1 MGDGWNIA
9 LVGATGAVGEAIL
22 SLLQEREFPI
32 GELTA
37 IASED
42 SIGKTLRV
50 NSKTVTVQGIH
61 QIEWSD
67 IQLAFFAAPLEIS
80 AQYAQQAADAGCIVI
95 DCSGLFA
102 MEWDVPLVVPGVNT
116 SMLAEYRNRNIVAI
130 ADSMVS
136 QLLRAINPL
145 TEAAGLTRLNVT
157 NLMSVSRFG
166 KQAVDELAGQSAR
179 LLNGIPPES
188 SRFTKQLAFNILP
201 LLVDDE
207 GSIKEERQIVDQIR
221 KILQDEGLP
230 ISVTTLQ
237 SPVFYGNAQSV
248 QLETSRPMG
257 SDEAREILQEN
268 EDVNVSAEHDFPTQ
282 VTDASGND
290 RLNLGCFRNDYGIP
304 EALQFWSVADNVRF
318 GGALMAVE
326 VAEKLVQEQF
336 YS

>member
-1 MGDGWNIA
+1 MGEGWNIA
-9 LVGATGAVGEAIL
+9 VVGATGAVGEAIL
-22 SLLQEREFPI
+22 ELLQEREFPI

-42 SIGKTLRV
+42 SIGKSVRV
-50 NSKTVTVQGIH
+50 NSKSVAVQGIH
-61 QIEWSD
+61 NIEWAD
-67 IQLAFFAAPLEIS
+67 IQLAFFAAPTEIS

-95 DCSGLFA
+95 DCSGIFA
-102 MEWDVPLVVPGVNT
+102 MDWDVPLVVPGVN
-116 SMLAEYRNRNIVAI
+116 SAMLAEYRTRNIVSI

-145 TEAAGLTRLNVT
+145 TESAGLTRLSVT

-179 LLNGIPPES
+179 LLNGIPPELG
-188 SRFTKQLAFNILP
+188 RFNKQLAFNILP
-201 LLVDDE
+201 LMVDDE
-207 GSIKEERQIVDQIR
+207 GSIQEERRMVDQIR
-221 KILQDEGLP
+221 KVLQDEGLP

-237 SPVFYGNAQSV
+237 APVFYGNAQSV

-257 SDEAREILQEN
+257 SDEARETLQEN
-268 EDVNVSAEHDFPTQ
+268 EDLNISDENDFPTQ
-282 VTDASGND
+282 VTDASGNVS
-290 RLNLGCFRNDYGIP
+290 LNLGCFRNDYGMP

-326 VAEKLVQEQF
+326 VAEQLMQEQF
-336 YS
+336 Y

>member
-1 MGDGWNIA
+1 MGEGWNIA
-9 LVGATGAVGEAIL
+9 VVGATGAVGEAIL
-22 SLLQEREFPI
+22 ELLQEREFPI

-42 SIGKTLRV
+42 SIGKSVRV
-50 NSKTVTVQGIH
+50 NSKSVAVQGIH
-61 QIEWSD
+61 NIEWAD
-67 IQLAFFAAPLEIS
+67 IQLAFFAAPTEIS

-95 DCSGLFA
+95 DCSGIFA
-102 MEWDVPLVVPGVNT
+102 MDWDVPLVVPGVN
-116 SMLAEYRNRNIVAI
+116 SAMLAEYRTRNIVSI

-145 TEAAGLTRLNVT
+145 TESAGLTRLSVT

-179 LLNGIPPES
+179 LLNGIPPELG
-188 SRFTKQLAFNILP
+188 RFNKQLAFNILP
-201 LLVDDE
+201 LMADDE
-207 GSIKEERQIVDQIR
+207 GSIQEERRMVDQIR

-237 SPVFYGNAQSV
+237 APVFYGNAQSV

-257 SDEAREILQEN
+257 SDEARETLQEN
-268 EDVNVSAEHDFPTQ
+268 EDLNISDENDFPTQ
-282 VTDASGND
+282 VTDASGNVS
-290 RLNLGCFRNDYGIP
+290 LNLGCFRNDYGMP

-326 VAEKLVQEQF
+326 VAEQLMQEQF
-336 YS
+336 Y

>member
-1 MGDGWNIA
+1 MGEGWNIA
-9 LVGATGAVGEAIL
+9 VVGATGAVGEAIL
-22 SLLQEREFPI
+22 ELLQEREFPI

-42 SIGKTLRV
+42 SIGKSVRV
-50 NSKTVTVQGIH
+50 NSKSVAVQGIH
-61 QIEWSD
+61 NIEWAD
-67 IQLAFFAAPLEIS
+67 IQLAFFAAPTEIS

-95 DCSGLFA
+95 DCSGIFA
-102 MEWDVPLVVPGVNT
+102 MDWDVPLIVPGVN
-116 SMLAEYRNRNIVAI
+116 SAMLAEYRTRNIVSI

-145 TEAAGLTRLNVT
+145 TESAGLTRLSVT

-179 LLNGIPPES
+179 LLNGIPPELG
-188 SRFTKQLAFNILP
+188 RFNKQLAFNILP
-201 LLVDDE
+201 LMVDDE
-207 GSIKEERQIVDQIR
+207 GSIQEERRMVDQIR

-237 SPVFYGNAQSV
+237 APVFYGNAQSV

-257 SDEAREILQEN
+257 SDEARETLQEN
-268 EDVNVSAEHDFPTQ
+268 EDLNISDENDFPTQ
-282 VTDASGND
+282 VTDASGNVS
-290 RLNLGCFRNDYGIP
+290 LNLGCFRNDYGMP

-326 VAEKLVQEQF
+326 VAEQLMQEQF
-336 YS
+336 Y

>member
-1 MGDGWNIA
+1 MGEGWNIA
-9 LVGATGAVGEAIL
+9 VVGATGAVGEAIL
-22 SLLQEREFPI
+22 ELLQEREFPI

-42 SIGKTLRV
+42 SIGKSVRV
-50 NSKTVTVQGIH
+50 NSKSVAVQGIH
-61 QIEWSD
+61 NIEWAD
-67 IQLAFFAAPLEIS
+67 FQLAFFAAPTEIS

-95 DCSGLFA
+95 DCSGIFA
-102 MEWDVPLVVPGVNT
+102 MDWDVPLIVPGVN
-116 SMLAEYRNRNIVAI
+116 SAMLAEYRTRNIVSI

-145 TEAAGLTRLNVT
+145 TESAGLTRLSVT

-179 LLNGIPPES
+179 LLNGIPPELG
-188 SRFTKQLAFNILP
+188 RFNKQLAFNILP
-201 LLVDDE
+201 LMVDDE
-207 GSIKEERQIVDQIR
+207 GSIQEERRMVDQIR

-237 SPVFYGNAQSV
+237 ASVFYGNAQSV

-257 SDEAREILQEN
+257 SDEARETLQEN
-268 EDVNVSAEHDFPTQ
+268 EDLNISDENDFPTQ
-282 VTDASGND
+282 VTDASGNVS
-290 RLNLGCFRNDYGIP
+290 LNLGCFRNDYGMP

-326 VAEKLVQEQF
+326 VAEQLMQEQF
-336 YS
+336 Y

>member
-1 MGDGWNIA
+1 MGEGWNIA
-9 LVGATGAVGEAIL
+9 VVGATGAVGEAIL
-22 SLLQEREFPI
+22 ELLQEREFPI

-42 SIGKTLRV
+42 SIGKSVRV
-50 NSKTVTVQGIH
+50 NSKSVAVQGIH
-61 QIEWSD
+61 NIEWAD
-67 IQLAFFAAPLEIS
+67 IQLAFFAAPTEIS

-95 DCSGLFA
+95 DCSGIFA
-102 MEWDVPLVVPGVNT
+102 MDWDVPLVVPGVN
-116 SMLAEYRNRNIVAI
+116 SAMLAEYRTRNIVSI

-145 TEAAGLTRLNVT
+145 TESAGLTRLSVT

-179 LLNGIPPES
+179 LLNGIPPELG
-188 SRFTKQLAFNILP
+188 RFNKQLAFNILP
-201 LLVDDE
+201 LMVDDE
-207 GSIKEERQIVDQIR
+207 GSIQEERRMVDQIR

-237 SPVFYGNAQSV
+237 APVFYGNAQSV

-257 SDEAREILQEN
+257 SDEARETLQEN
-268 EDVNVSAEHDFPTQ
+268 EDLSISDENDFPTQ
-282 VTDASGND
+282 VTDASGNVS
-290 RLNLGCFRNDYGIP
+290 LNLGCFRNDYGMP

-326 VAEKLVQEQF
+326 VAEQLMQEQF
-336 YS
+336 Y

>member
-1 MGDGWNIA
+1 MGEGWNIA
-9 LVGATGAVGEAIL
+9 VVGATGAVGEAIL
-22 SLLQEREFPI
+22 ELLQEREFPI

-42 SIGKTLRV
+42 SIGKSVRV
-50 NSKTVTVQGIH
+50 NSKSVAVQGIH
-61 QIEWSD
+61 NIEWAD
-67 IQLAFFAAPLEIS
+67 IQLAFFAAPTEIS

-95 DCSGLFA
+95 DCSGIFA
-102 MEWDVPLVVPGVNT
+102 MDWDVPLVVPGVN
-116 SMLAEYRNRNIVAI
+116 SAMLAEYRTRNIVSI

-145 TEAAGLTRLNVT
+145 TESAGLTRLSVT

-179 LLNGIPPES
+179 LLNGIPPELG
-188 SRFTKQLAFNILP
+188 RFNKQLAFNILP
-201 LLVDDE
+201 LMVDDE
-207 GSIKEERQIVDQIR
+207 GSIQEERRMVDQIR

-230 ISVTTLQ
+230 ISVSTLQ
-237 SPVFYGNAQSV
+237 APVFYGNAQSV

-257 SDEAREILQEN
+257 SDEARETLQEN
-268 EDVNVSAEHDFPTQ
+268 EDLNISDENDFPTQ
-282 VTDASGND
+282 VTDASGNVS
-290 RLNLGCFRNDYGIP
+290 LNLGCFRNDYGMP

-326 VAEKLVQEQF
+326 VAEQLVQEQF
-336 YS
+336 Y

>member
-1 MGDGWNIA
+1 MGEGWNIA
-9 LVGATGAVGEAIL
+9 VVGATGAVGEAIL
-22 SLLQEREFPI
+22 ELLQEREFPI

-42 SIGKTLRV
+42 SIGKSVRV
-50 NSKTVTVQGIH
+50 NSKSVAVQGIYN
-61 QIEWSD
+61 IEWAD
-67 IQLAFFAAPLEIS
+67 IQLAFFAAPTEIS

-95 DCSGLFA
+95 DCSGIFA
-102 MEWDVPLVVPGVNT
+102 MDWDVPLVVPGVN
-116 SMLAEYRNRNIVAI
+116 SAMLAEYRTRNIVSI

-145 TEAAGLTRLNVT
+145 TESAGLTRLSVT

-179 LLNGIPPES
+179 LLNGIPPELG
-188 SRFTKQLAFNILP
+188 RFNKQLAFNILP
-201 LLVDDE
+201 LMVDDE
-207 GSIKEERQIVDQIR
+207 GSIQEERRMVDQIR

-237 SPVFYGNAQSV
+237 APVFYGNAQSV

-257 SDEAREILQEN
+257 SDEARETLQES
-268 EDVNVSAEHDFPTQ
+268 EDLNISDENDFPTQ
-282 VTDASGND
+282 VTDASGNVS
-290 RLNLGCFRNDYGIP
+290 LNLGCFRNDYGMQ

-326 VAEKLVQEQF
+326 VAEQLMQEQF
-336 YS
+336 Y

>member
-1 MGDGWNIA
+1 MGEGWNIA
-9 LVGATGAVGEAIL
+9 VVGATGAVGEAIL
-22 SLLQEREFPI
+22 ELLQEREFPI

-42 SIGKTLRV
+42 SIGKSVRV
-50 NSKTVTVQGIH
+50 NSKSVAVQGINN
-61 QIEWSD
+61 IEWAD
-67 IQLAFFAAPLEIS
+67 IQLAFFAAPTEIS

-95 DCSGLFA
+95 DCSGIFA
-102 MEWDVPLVVPGVNT
+102 MDWDVPLVVPGVN
-116 SMLAEYRNRNIVAI
+116 SAMLAEYRTRNIVSI

-145 TEAAGLTRLNVT
+145 TESAGLTRLSVT

-179 LLNGIPPES
+179 LLNGIPPELG
-188 SRFTKQLAFNILP
+188 RFNKQLAFNILP
-201 LLVDDE
+201 LMVDDE
-207 GSIKEERQIVDQIR
+207 GSIQEERRMVDQIR

-230 ISVTTLQ
+230 ISVSTLQ
-237 SPVFYGNAQSV
+237 APVFYGNAQSV

-257 SDEAREILQEN
+257 SDEARETLQES
-268 EDVNVSAEHDFPTQ
+268 EDLNISDENDFPTQ
-282 VTDASGND
+282 VTDASGNVS
-290 RLNLGCFRNDYGIP
+290 LNLGCFRNDYGMP

-326 VAEKLVQEQF
+326 VAEQLMQEQF
-336 YS
+336 Y

>member
-1 MGDGWNIA
+1 MGEGWNIA
-9 LVGATGAVGEAIL
+9 VVGATGAVGEAIL
-22 SLLQEREFPI
+22 ELLQEREFPI

-42 SIGKTLRV
+42 SIGKSVRV
-50 NSKTVTVQGIH
+50 NSKSVAVQGIH
-61 QIEWSD
+61 NIEWAD
-67 IQLAFFAAPLEIS
+67 IQLAFFAAPTEIS
-80 AQYAQQAADAGCIVI
+80 AQYAQQAADSGCIVI
-95 DCSGLFA
+95 DCSGIFA
-102 MEWDVPLVVPGVNT
+102 MDWDVPLIVPDVNS
-116 SMLAEYRNRNIVAI
+116 SMLAEYRTRNIVSI

-145 TEAAGLTRLNVT
+145 TEAAGLTRLSVT

-179 LLNGIPPES
+179 LLNGVPPELG
-188 SRFTKQLAFNILP
+188 RFNKQLAFNILP
-201 LLVDDE
+201 LMVDDE
-207 GSIKEERQIVDQIR
+207 GSVQEERRMVDQIR

-237 SPVFYGNAQSV
+237 APVFYGNAQSV

-257 SDEAREILQEN
+257 SDEARETLQEN
-268 EDVNVSAEHDFPTQ
+268 EDLSISDENDFPTQ
-282 VTDASGND
+282 VTDASGNVS
-290 RLNLGCFRNDYGIP
+290 LNLGCFRNDYGMP

-326 VAEKLVQEQF
+326 VAEQLMQEQF
-336 YS
+336 Y

>member
-1 MGDGWNIA
+1 MGEGWNIA
-9 LVGATGAVGEAIL
+9 VVGATGAVGEAIL
-22 SLLQEREFPI
+22 ELLQEREFPI

-42 SIGKTLRV
+42 SIGKSVRV
-50 NSKTVTVQGIH
+50 NSKSVAVQGIH
-61 QIEWSD
+61 NIEWAD
-67 IQLAFFAAPLEIS
+67 IQLAFFAAPTEIS

-95 DCSGLFA
+95 DCSGIFA
-102 MEWDVPLVVPGVNT
+102 MDWDVPLIVPGVN
-116 SMLAEYRNRNIVAI
+116 SAMLAEYRTRNIVSI

-145 TEAAGLTRLNVT
+145 TESAGLTRLSVT

-179 LLNGIPPES
+179 LLNGIPPELG
-188 SRFTKQLAFNILP
+188 RFNKQLAFNILP
-201 LLVDDE
+201 LMVDDE
-207 GSIKEERQIVDQIR
+207 GSIQEERRMVDQIR

-237 SPVFYGNAQSV
+237 APVFYGNAQSV

-257 SDEAREILQEN
+257 SDEARETLQEN
-268 EDVNVSAEHDFPTQ
+268 EDLNVSDENDFPTQ
-282 VTDASGND
+282 VTDASGNVS
-290 RLNLGCFRNDYGIP
+290 LNLGCFRNDYGMP

-326 VAEKLVQEQF
+326 VAEQLMQEQF
-336 YS
+336 Y

>member
-1 MGDGWNIA
+1 MGEGWNIA
-9 LVGATGAVGEAIL
+9 VVGATGAVGEAIL
-22 SLLQEREFPI
+22 ELLQEREFPI

-42 SIGKTLRV
+42 SIGKSVRV
-50 NSKTVTVQGIH
+50 NSKSVAVQGIYN
-61 QIEWSD
+61 IEWAD
-67 IQLAFFAAPLEIS
+67 IQLAFFAAPTEIS

-95 DCSGLFA
+95 DCSGIFA
-102 MEWDVPLVVPGVNT
+102 MDWDVPLVVPGVN
-116 SMLAEYRNRNIVAI
+116 SAMLAEYRTRNIVSI

-145 TEAAGLTRLNVT
+145 TESAGLTRLSVT

-179 LLNGIPPES
+179 LLNGIPPELG
-188 SRFTKQLAFNILP
+188 RFNKQLAFNILP
-201 LLVDDE
+201 LMVDDE
-207 GSIKEERQIVDQIR
+207 GSIQEERRMVDQIR

-237 SPVFYGNAQSV
+237 APVFYGNAQSV

-257 SDEAREILQEN
+257 SDEAREALQES
-268 EDVNVSAEHDFPTQ
+268 EDLNISDENDFPTQ
-282 VTDASGND
+282 VTDASGNVS
-290 RLNLGCFRNDYGIP
+290 LNLGCFRNDYGMP

-326 VAEKLVQEQF
+326 VAEQLMQEQF
-336 YS
+336 Y

>member
-1 MGDGWNIA
+1 MGEGWNIA
-9 LVGATGAVGEAIL
+9 VVGATGAVGEAIL
-22 SLLQEREFPI
+22 ELLQEREFPI

-42 SIGKTLRV
+42 SIGKSVRV
-50 NSKTVTVQGIH
+50 NSKSVAVQGIH
-61 QIEWSD
+61 NIEWAD
-67 IQLAFFAAPLEIS
+67 IQLAFFAAPTEIS

-95 DCSGLFA
+95 DCSGIFA
-102 MEWDVPLVVPGVNT
+102 MDWDVPLIVPGVN
-116 SMLAEYRNRNIVAI
+116 SAMLAEYRTRNIVSI

-145 TEAAGLTRLNVT
+145 TESAGLTRLSVT

-179 LLNGIPPES
+179 LLNGIPPELG
-188 SRFTKQLAFNILP
+188 RFNKQLAFNILP
-201 LLVDDE
+201 LMVDDE
-207 GSIKEERQIVDQIR
+207 GSIQEERRMVDQIR

-237 SPVFYGNAQSV
+237 APVFYGNAQSV

-257 SDEAREILQEN
+257 SDEARETLQEN
-268 EDVNVSAEHDFPTQ
+268 EDLNVSDENDFPTQ
-282 VTDASGND
+282 VTDASGNVS
-290 RLNLGCFRNDYGIP
+290 LNLGCFRNDYGIP

-326 VAEKLVQEQF
+326 VAEQLMQEQF
-336 YS
+336 Y

>member
-1 MGDGWNIA
+1 MGEGWSIA
-9 LVGATGAVGEAIL
+9 VVGATGAVGEAIL
-22 SLLQEREFPI
+22 ELLQEREFPI

-42 SIGKTLRV
+42 SIGKSVRV
-50 NSKTVTVQGIH
+50 NSKSVAVQGIH
-61 QIEWSD
+61 NIEWAD
-67 IQLAFFAAPLEIS
+67 IQLAFFAAPTEIS

-95 DCSGLFA
+95 DCSGIFA
-102 MEWDVPLVVPGVNT
+102 MDWDVPLVVPGVN
-116 SMLAEYRNRNIVAI
+116 SAMLAEYRTRNIVSI

-145 TEAAGLTRLNVT
+145 TESAGLTRLSVT

-179 LLNGIPPES
+179 LLNGIPPELG
-188 SRFTKQLAFNILP
+188 RFNKQLAFNILP
-201 LLVDDE
+201 LMVDDE
-207 GSIKEERQIVDQIR
+207 GSIQEERRMVDQIR

-237 SPVFYGNAQSV
+237 APVFYGNAQSV

-257 SDEAREILQEN
+257 SDEARETLQEN
-268 EDVNVSAEHDFPTQ
+268 EDLSISDENDFPTQ
-282 VTDASGND
+282 VTDASGNVS
-290 RLNLGCFRNDYGIP
+290 LNLGCFRNDYGMP

-326 VAEKLVQEQF
+326 VAEQLMQEQF
-336 YS
+336 Y

>member
-1 MGDGWNIA
+1 MGEGWNIA
-9 LVGATGAVGEAIL
+9 VVGATGAVGEAIL
-22 SLLQEREFPI
+22 ELLQEREFPI

-42 SIGKTLRV
+42 SIGKSVRV
-50 NSKTVTVQGIH
+50 NSKSIAVQGIH
-61 QIEWSD
+61 NIEWAD
-67 IQLAFFAAPLEIS
+67 IQLAFFAAPTEIS

-95 DCSGLFA
+95 DCSGIFA
-102 MEWDVPLVVPGVNT
+102 MDWDVPLVVPGVNST
-116 SMLAEYRNRNIVAI
+116 MLAEYRTRNIVSI

-145 TEAAGLTRLNVT
+145 TESAGLTRLSVT

-179 LLNGIPPES
+179 LLNGIPPELG
-188 SRFTKQLAFNILP
+188 RFNKQLAFNILP
-201 LLVDDE
+201 LMVDDE
-207 GSIKEERQIVDQIR
+207 GSIQEERRMVDQIR

-237 SPVFYGNAQSV
+237 APVFYGNAQSV

-257 SDEAREILQEN
+257 SDEARETLQEN
-268 EDVNVSAEHDFPTQ
+268 EDLDISDENDFPTQ
-282 VTDASGND
+282 VTDASGNVS
-290 RLNLGCFRNDYGIP
+290 LNLGCFRNDYGMP

-326 VAEKLVQEQF
+326 VAEQLMQEQF
-336 YS
+336 Y

>member
-1 MGDGWNIA
+1 MGEGWNIA
-9 LVGATGAVGEAIL
+9 VVGATGAVGEAIL
-22 SLLQEREFPI
+22 ELLQEREFPI

-42 SIGKTLRV
+42 SIGKSVRV
-50 NSKTVTVQGIH
+50 NSKSVAVQGIH
-61 QIEWSD
+61 NIEWAD
-67 IQLAFFAAPLEIS
+67 IQLAFFAAPTEIS
-80 AQYAQQAADAGCIVI
+80 AQYAQQAADSGCIVI
-95 DCSGLFA
+95 DCSGIFA
-102 MEWDVPLVVPGVNT
+102 MDWDVPLIVPGVNS
-116 SMLAEYRNRNIVAI
+116 SMLAEYRTRNIVSI

-145 TEAAGLTRLNVT
+145 TEAAGLTRLSVT

-179 LLNGIPPES
+179 LLNGVPPELG
-188 SRFTKQLAFNILP
+188 RFNKQLAFNILP
-201 LLVDDE
+201 LMVDDE
-207 GSIKEERQIVDQIR
+207 GSVQEERRMVDQIR

-237 SPVFYGNAQSV
+237 APVFYGNAQSV

-268 EDVNVSAEHDFPTQ
+268 EDLSISDENDFPTQ
-282 VTDASGND
+282 VTDASGNVS
-290 RLNLGCFRNDYGIP
+290 LNLGCFRNDYGMP

-326 VAEKLVQEQF
+326 VAEQLMQEQF
-336 YS
+336 Y

>member
-1 MGDGWNIA
+1 MGEGWNIA
-9 LVGATGAVGEAIL
+9 VVGATGAVGEAIL
-22 SLLQEREFPI
+22 ELLQEREFPI

-42 SIGKTLRV
+42 SIGKSVRV
-50 NSKTVTVQGIH
+50 NSKSVAVQGIH
-61 QIEWSD
+61 NIEWAD
-67 IQLAFFAAPLEIS
+67 IQLAFFAAPTEIS

-95 DCSGLFA
+95 DCSGIFA
-102 MEWDVPLVVPGVNT
+102 MDWDVPLIVPGVN
-116 SMLAEYRNRNIVAI
+116 SAMLAEYRTRNIVSI

-145 TEAAGLTRLNVT
+145 TESAGLTRLSVT

-179 LLNGIPPES
+179 LLNGIPPELG
-188 SRFTKQLAFNILP
+188 RFNKQLAFNILP
-201 LLVDDE
+201 LMADDE
-207 GSIKEERQIVDQIR
+207 GSIQEERRMVDQIR

-237 SPVFYGNAQSV
+237 APVFYGNAQSV

-257 SDEAREILQEN
+257 SDEARETLQEN
-268 EDVNVSAEHDFPTQ
+268 EDLNISDENDFPTQ
-282 VTDASGND
+282 VTDASGNVS
-290 RLNLGCFRNDYGIP
+290 LNLGCFRNDYGMP
-304 EALQFWSVADNVRF
+304 EALQFWLVADNVRF

-326 VAEKLVQEQF
+326 VAEQLMQEQF
-336 YS
+336 Y

>member
-1 MGDGWNIA
+1 MGEGWNIA
-9 LVGATGAVGEAIL
+9 VVGATGAVGEAIL
-22 SLLQEREFPI
+22 ELLQEREFPI

-42 SIGKTLRV
+42 SIGKSVRV
-50 NSKTVTVQGIH
+50 NSKSVAVQDIH
-61 QIEWSD
+61 NIEWAD
-67 IQLAFFAAPLEIS
+67 IQLAFFAAPTEIS

-95 DCSGLFA
+95 DCSGIFA
-102 MEWDVPLVVPGVNT
+102 MDWDIPLVVPGVN
-116 SMLAEYRNRNIVAI
+116 SAMLAEYRTRNIVSI

-145 TEAAGLTRLNVT
+145 TESAGLTRLSVT

-179 LLNGIPPES
+179 LLNGIPPELG
-188 SRFTKQLAFNILP
+188 RFNKQLAFNILP
-201 LLVDDE
+201 LMVDDE
-207 GSIKEERQIVDQIR
+207 GSIQEERRMVDQIR

-230 ISVTTLQ
+230 ISITTLQ
-237 SPVFYGNAQSV
+237 APVFYGNAQSV

-257 SDEAREILQEN
+257 SDEARETLQEN
-268 EDVNVSAEHDFPTQ
+268 EDLNISDENDFPTQ
-282 VTDASGND
+282 VTDASGNVS
-290 RLNLGCFRNDYGIP
+290 LNLGCFRNDYGMP

-326 VAEKLVQEQF
+326 VAEQLMQEQF
-336 YS
+336 Y

>member
-1 MGDGWNIA
+1 MGEGWNIA
-9 LVGATGAVGEAIL
+9 VVGATGAVGEAIL
-22 SLLQEREFPI
+22 ELLQEREFPI

-42 SIGKTLRV
+42 SIGKSVRV
-50 NSKTVTVQGIH
+50 NSKSIAVQGIH
-61 QIEWSD
+61 NIEWAD
-67 IQLAFFAAPLEIS
+67 IQLAFFAAPTEIS

-102 MEWDVPLVVPGVNT
+102 MDWDVPLVVPGVN
-116 SMLAEYRNRNIVAI
+116 SAMLAEYRTRNIVSI

-145 TEAAGLTRLNVT
+145 TESAGLTRLSVT

-179 LLNGIPPES
+179 LLNGIPPELG
-188 SRFTKQLAFNILP
+188 RFNKQLAFNILP
-201 LLVDDE
+201 LMVDDE
-207 GSIKEERQIVDQIR
+207 GSIQEERRMVDQIR

-237 SPVFYGNAQSV
+237 APVFYGNAQSV

-257 SDEAREILQEN
+257 SDEARETLQEN
-268 EDVNVSAEHDFPTQ
+268 EDLNISDENDFPTQ
-282 VTDASGND
+282 VTDASGNVS
-290 RLNLGCFRNDYGIP
+290 LNLGCFRNDYGMP

-326 VAEKLVQEQF
+326 VAEQLMQEQF
-336 YS
+336 Y

>member
-1 MGDGWNIA
+1 MGEGWNIA
-9 LVGATGAVGEAIL
+9 VVGATGAVGEAIL
-22 SLLQEREFPI
+22 ELLQEREFPI

-42 SIGKTLRV
+42 SIGKSVRV
-50 NSKTVTVQGIH
+50 NSKSVAVQGIH
-61 QIEWSD
+61 NIEWAD
-67 IQLAFFAAPLEIS
+67 IQLAFFAAPTEIS

-95 DCSGLFA
+95 DCSGIFA
-102 MEWDVPLVVPGVNT
+102 MDWDVPLVVPGVN
-116 SMLAEYRNRNIVAI
+116 SAMLAEYRTRNIVSI

-145 TEAAGLTRLNVT
+145 TESAGLTRLSVT

-179 LLNGIPPES
+179 LLNGIPPELG
-188 SRFTKQLAFNILP
+188 RFNKQLAFNILP
-201 LLVDDE
+201 LMVDDE
-207 GSIKEERQIVDQIR
+207 GSIQEERRMVDQIR

-237 SPVFYGNAQSV
+237 APVFYGNAQSV

-257 SDEAREILQEN
+257 SDEARETLQEN
-268 EDVNVSAEHDFPTQ
+268 EVLNISDENDFPTQ
-282 VTDASGND
+282 VTDASGNVS
-290 RLNLGCFRNDYGIP
+290 LNLGCFRNDYGMP

-326 VAEKLVQEQF
+326 VAEQLMQEQF
-336 YS
+336 Y

>member
-1 MGDGWNIA
+1 MGEGWNIA
-9 LVGATGAVGEAIL
+9 VVGATGAVGEAIL
-22 SLLQEREFPI
+22 ELLQEREFPI

-42 SIGKTLRV
+42 SIGKSVRV
-50 NSKTVTVQGIH
+50 NSKSVAVQGVH
-61 QIEWSD
+61 NIEWAD
-67 IQLAFFAAPLEIS
+67 IQLAFFAAPTEIS
-80 AQYAQQAADAGCIVI
+80 AQYAQQAADSGCIVI
-95 DCSGLFA
+95 DCSGIFA
-102 MEWDVPLVVPGVNT
+102 MDWDVPLIVPGVNS
-116 SMLAEYRNRNIVAI
+116 SMLAEYRTRNIVSI

-145 TEAAGLTRLNVT
+145 TEAAGLTRLSVT

-179 LLNGIPPES
+179 LLNGVPPELG
-188 SRFTKQLAFNILP
+188 RFNKQLAFNILP
-201 LLVDDE
+201 LMVDDE
-207 GSIKEERQIVDQIR
+207 GSVQEERRMVDQIR

-237 SPVFYGNAQSV
+237 APVFYGNAQSV

-257 SDEAREILQEN
+257 SDEARETLQEN
-268 EDVNVSAEHDFPTQ
+268 EGLSISDENDFPTQ
-282 VTDASGND
+282 VTDASGNVS
-290 RLNLGCFRNDYGIP
+290 LNLGCFRNDYGMP

-326 VAEKLVQEQF
+326 VAEQLMQEQF
-336 YS
+336 Y

>member
-1 MGDGWNIA
+1 MGEGWNIA
-9 LVGATGAVGEAIL
+9 VVGATGAVGEAIL
-22 SLLQEREFPI
+22 ELLQEREFPI

-42 SIGKTLRV
+42 SIGKSVRV
-50 NSKTVTVQGIH
+50 NSKSVAVQGIH
-61 QIEWSD
+61 NIEWAD
-67 IQLAFFAAPLEIS
+67 IQLAFFAAPTEIS
-80 AQYAQQAADAGCIVI
+80 VQYAQQAADAGCIVI
-95 DCSGLFA
+95 DCSGIFA
-102 MEWDVPLVVPGVNT
+102 MDWDVPLVVPGVN
-116 SMLAEYRNRNIVAI
+116 SAMLAEYRTRNIVSI

-145 TEAAGLTRLNVT
+145 TESAGLTRLSVT

-179 LLNGIPPES
+179 LLNGIPPELG
-188 SRFTKQLAFNILP
+188 RFNKQLAFNILP
-201 LLVDDE
+201 LMVDDE
-207 GSIKEERQIVDQIR
+207 GAIQEERRMVDQIR

-237 SPVFYGNAQSV
+237 APVFYGNAQSV

-257 SDEAREILQEN
+257 SDEARETLQEN
-268 EDVNVSAEHDFPTQ
+268 EEINISDENDFPTQ
-282 VTDASGND
+282 VTDASGNVS
-290 RLNLGCFRNDYGIP
+290 LNLGCFRNDYGMP

-326 VAEKLVQEQF
+326 VAEQLMQEQF
-336 YS
+336 Y

>member
-1 MGDGWNIA
+1 MGEGWNIA
-9 LVGATGAVGEAIL
+9 VVGATGAVGEAIL
-22 SLLQEREFPI
+22 ELLQEREFPI

-42 SIGKTLRV
+42 SIGKSVRV
-50 NSKTVTVQGIH
+50 NSKSVAVQGIYN
-61 QIEWSD
+61 IEWAD
-67 IQLAFFAAPLEIS
+67 IQLAFFAAPTEIS

-95 DCSGLFA
+95 DCSGIFA
-102 MEWDVPLVVPGVNT
+102 MDWDVPLIVPGVN
-116 SMLAEYRNRNIVAI
+116 SAMLAEYRTRNIVSI

-145 TEAAGLTRLNVT
+145 TESAGLTRLSVT

-179 LLNGIPPES
+179 LLNGIPPELG
-188 SRFTKQLAFNILP
+188 RFNKQLAFNILP
-201 LLVDDE
+201 LMVDDE
-207 GSIKEERQIVDQIR
+207 GSIQEERRMVDQIR

-237 SPVFYGNAQSV
+237 APVFYGNAQSV

-257 SDEAREILQEN
+257 SDEARETLQEN
-268 EDVNVSAEHDFPTQ
+268 EDLNISDENDFPTQ
-282 VTDASGND
+282 VTDASGNVS
-290 RLNLGCFRNDYGIP
+290 LNLGCFRNDYGMP

-326 VAEKLVQEQF
+326 VAEQLMQEQF
-336 YS
+336 Y

>member
-1 MGDGWNIA
+1 MGEGWNIA
-9 LVGATGAVGEAIL
+9 VVGATGAVGEAIL
-22 SLLQEREFPI
+22 ELLQEREFPI

-42 SIGKTLRV
+42 SIGKSVRV
-50 NSKTVTVQGIH
+50 NSKSVAVQGIH
-61 QIEWSD
+61 NIEWAD
-67 IQLAFFAAPLEIS
+67 IQLAFFAAPTEIS

-95 DCSGLFA
+95 DCSGIFA
-102 MEWDVPLVVPGVNT
+102 MDWDIPLVVPGVN
-116 SMLAEYRNRNIVAI
+116 SAMLAEYRTRNIVSI

-145 TEAAGLTRLNVT
+145 TESAGLTRLSVT

-179 LLNGIPPES
+179 LLNGIPPELG
-188 SRFTKQLAFNILP
+188 RFNKQLAFNILP
-201 LLVDDE
+201 LMVDDE
-207 GSIKEERQIVDQIR
+207 GSIQEERRMVDQIR

-237 SPVFYGNAQSV
+237 APVFYGNAQSV

-257 SDEAREILQEN
+257 SDEARETLQEN
-268 EDVNVSAEHDFPTQ
+268 EDLNISDENDFPTQ
-282 VTDASGND
+282 VTDASGNVS
-290 RLNLGCFRNDYGIP
+290 LNLGCFRNDYGMP

-326 VAEKLVQEQF
+326 VAEQLMQEQF
-336 YS
+336 Y

>member
-1 MGDGWNIA
+1 MGEGWNIA
-9 LVGATGAVGEAIL
+9 VVGATGAVGEAIL
-22 SLLQEREFPI
+22 ELLQEREFPI

-42 SIGKTLRV
+42 SIGKSVRV
-50 NSKTVTVQGIH
+50 NSKSVAVQGIH
-61 QIEWSD
+61 NIEWAD
-67 IQLAFFAAPLEIS
+67 IQLAFFAAPTEIS

-95 DCSGLFA
+95 DCSGIFA
-102 MEWDVPLVVPGVNT
+102 MDWDVPLIVPGVN
-116 SMLAEYRNRNIVAI
+116 SAMLAEYRTRNIVSI

-145 TEAAGLTRLNVT
+145 TESAGLTRLSVT

-179 LLNGIPPES
+179 LLNGIPPELG
-188 SRFTKQLAFNILP
+188 RFNKQLAFNILP
-201 LLVDDE
+201 LMVDDE
-207 GSIKEERQIVDQIR
+207 GSIQEERRMVDQIR

-237 SPVFYGNAQSV
+237 APVFYGNAQSV

-257 SDEAREILQEN
+257 SDEARETLQEN
-268 EDVNVSAEHDFPTQ
+268 EDLNISDENDFPTQ
-282 VTDASGND
+282 VTDASGNVS
-290 RLNLGCFRNDYGIP
+290 LNLGCFRNDYGMS

-326 VAEKLVQEQF
+326 VAEQLMQEQF
-336 YS
+336 Y

>member
-1 MGDGWNIA
+1 MGEGWNIA
-9 LVGATGAVGEAIL
+9 VVGATGAVGEAIL
-22 SLLQEREFPI
+22 ELLQEREFPI

-42 SIGKTLRV
+42 SIGKSVRV
-50 NSKTVTVQGIH
+50 NGKSVAVQGIH
-61 QIEWSD
+61 NIEWAD
-67 IQLAFFAAPLEIS
+67 IQLAFFAAPTEIS

-95 DCSGLFA
+95 DCSGIFA
-102 MEWDVPLVVPGVNT
+102 MDWDVPLVVPGVN
-116 SMLAEYRNRNIVAI
+116 SAMLAEYRTRNIVSI

-145 TEAAGLTRLNVT
+145 TESAGLTRLSVT

-179 LLNGIPPES
+179 LLNGIPPELG
-188 SRFTKQLAFNILP
+188 RFNKQLAFNILP
-201 LLVDDE
+201 LMVDDE
-207 GSIKEERQIVDQIR
+207 GSIQEERRMVDQIR

-237 SPVFYGNAQSV
+237 APVFYGNAQSV

-257 SDEAREILQEN
+257 SDEARETLQEN
-268 EDVNVSAEHDFPTQ
+268 EDLNISDENDFPTQ
-282 VTDASGND
+282 VTDASGNVS
-290 RLNLGCFRNDYGIP
+290 LNLGCFRNDYGMP

-326 VAEKLVQEQF
+326 VAEQLMQEQF
-336 YS
+336 Y

>member
-1 MGDGWNIA
+1 MGEGWNIA
-9 LVGATGAVGEAIL
+9 VVGATGAVGEAIL
-22 SLLQEREFPI
+22 ELLQEREFPI

-37 IASED
+37 VASED
-42 SIGKTLRV
+42 SIGKSVRV
-50 NSKTVTVQGIH
+50 NNKSVAVQGIH
-61 QIEWSD
+61 NIEWAD
-67 IQLAFFAAPLEIS
+67 IQLAFFAASTEIS

-95 DCSGLFA
+95 DCSGIFA
-102 MEWDVPLVVPGVNT
+102 MDWDVPLVVPGVN
-116 SMLAEYRNRNIVAI
+116 SAMLAEYRTRNIVSI

-145 TEAAGLTRLNVT
+145 TESAGLTRLSVT

-179 LLNGIPPES
+179 LLNGIPPELG
-188 SRFTKQLAFNILP
+188 RFNKQLAFNILP
-201 LLVDDE
+201 LMVDDE
-207 GSIKEERQIVDQIR
+207 GSIQEERRMVDQIR

-237 SPVFYGNAQSV
+237 APVFYGNAQSV

-257 SDEAREILQEN
+257 SDEARETLQEN
-268 EDVNVSAEHDFPTQ
+268 EDLNISDENDFPTQ
-282 VTDASGND
+282 VTDASGNVS
-290 RLNLGCFRNDYGIP
+290 LNLGCFRNDYGMP

-326 VAEKLVQEQF
+326 VAEQLMQEQF
-336 YS
+336 Y

>member
-1 MGDGWNIA
+1 MGEGWNIA
-9 LVGATGAVGEAIL
+9 VVGATGAVGEAIL
-22 SLLQEREFPI
+22 ELLQEREFPI

-42 SIGKTLRV
+42 SIGKSVRV
-50 NSKTVTVQGIH
+50 NSKSVAVQGIH
-61 QIEWSD
+61 NIEWAD
-67 IQLAFFAAPLEIS
+67 IQLAFFAAPTEIS

-95 DCSGLFA
+95 DCSGIFA
-102 MEWDVPLVVPGVNT
+102 MDWDVPLVVPGVN
-116 SMLAEYRNRNIVAI
+116 SAMLAEYRTRNIVSI

-145 TEAAGLTRLNVT
+145 TESAGLTRLSVT

-179 LLNGIPPES
+179 LLNGIPPELG
-188 SRFTKQLAFNILP
+188 RFNKQLAFNILP
-201 LLVDDE
+201 LMVDDE
-207 GSIKEERQIVDQIR
+207 GSIQEERRMVDQIR

-237 SPVFYGNAQSV
+237 APVFYGNAQSV

-257 SDEAREILQEN
+257 SDEARETLQEN
-268 EDVNVSAEHDFPTQ
+268 EDLNISDENDFPTQ
-282 VTDASGND
+282 VTDASGNVS
-290 RLNLGCFRNDYGIP
+290 LNLGCFRNDYGMP

-326 VAEKLVQEQF
+326 VAEQLMQEQF
-336 YS
+336 Y

>member
-1 MGDGWNIA
+1 MGEGWNIA

-22 SLLQEREFPI
+22 ELLQERDFPI

-42 SIGKTLRV
+42 SIGKTIRV
-50 NSKTVTVQGIH
+50 KGKSVAVQGIH
-61 QIEWSD
+61 NIEWAD
-67 IQLAFFAAPLEIS
+67 IQLAFFAAPVEIS
-80 AQYAQQAADAGCIVI
+80 AQYAQLAADSGCIVI
-95 DCSGLFA
+95 DCSVLFA

-116 SMLAEYRNRNIVAI
+116 SMLAEYRNRNIIAI

-136 QLLRAINPL
+136 QLLRAIYPL

-179 LLNGIPPES
+179 LLNGVPPELG
-188 SRFTKQLAFNILP
+188 RFNKQLAFNILP
-201 LLVDDE
+201 LLVDNE
-207 GSIKEERQIVDQIR
+207 GSIQEERQMVDQIR
-221 KILQDEGLP
+221 KILQDDGLP

-237 SPVFYGNAQSV
+237 APVFYGHAQSV

-257 SDEAREILQEN
+257 SEEARETLQEHDSLN
-268 EDVNVSAEHDFPTQ
+268 ISDENDFPTQ
-282 VTDASGND
+282 VTDASGNVS
-290 RLNLGCFRNDYGIP
+290 LNLGCLRNDYGVP

-336 YS
+336 Y